1 MKKKWLQGI
10 NMLLG
15 ALSVSLLGCK
25 STHECLYGP
34 PPEPEKYGCPEE
46 LVRPMYGVPDITEQ
60 ADTVIYHFCE
70 DDTAVIYD
78 ANVNCYYELGIDIDR
93 QENNLAL
100 TGVTTPNH
108 GCTPDLYD
116 GTLTV
121 EYEYTFL

>member
-46 LVRPMYGVPDITEQ
+46 MVQAMYGVPEYMNG
-60 ADTVIYHFCE
+60 ADTMPQPVPAPEPPMLKY
-70 DDTAVIYD
+70 
-78 ANVNCYYELGIDIDR
+78 
-93 QENNLAL
+93 
-100 TGVTTPNH
+100 GVP
-108 GCTPDLYD
+108 Y
-116 GTLTV
+116 V
-121 EYEYTFL
+121 EEKGVKVVEEE